1 MVSKSPKESCG
12 FLDGKLLDTGKC
24 YSFFVVGESVAL
36 SLAIPMSAILETLMD
51 DDMCGDAWVLTSS
64 PLRGVCIK
72 GTQITQIYD
81 PKKYTSIT
89 LILKVSYD
97 EAKVGQI
104 QVEQEHHDVIICEI
118 LYYERNFAWI
128 HIVL

>member
-1 MVSKSPKESCG
+1 
-12 FLDGKLLDTGKC
+12 
-24 YSFFVVGESVAL
+24 
-36 SLAIPMSAILETLMD
+36 MD

-64 PLRGVCIK
+64 PLRPLRGVCVK
-72 GTQITQIYD
+72 GTQIRRIYD

-89 LILKVSYD
+89 LVLKVSYD

-118 LYYERNFAWI
+118 LYFTMSEISLGFTSYYECT
-128 HIVL
+128 